1 MKTNRYKKVK
11 MTIDKLLEQN
21 AKYQA
26 ANVCVTNTPERQ
38 KQINDHCNTHFIEPI
53 KNLDDDLYNLIK
65 KQNDS

>member
-11 MTIDKLLEQN
+11 MTVDKLLEQN

-26 ANVCVTNTPERQ
+26 ANVCVTNTPEQQ
-38 KQINDHCNTHFIEPI
+38 KQINDYCNNHFIEPI

>member
-11 MTIDKLLEQN
+11 AKIDNLLEQN

-26 ANVCVTNTPERQ
+26 ANVCVTNTPEEQ

-53 KNLDDDLYNLIK
+53 KNLDSELYDFIK
-65 KQNDS
+65 KQSDV

>member
-11 MTIDKLLEQN
+11 MTVDKLLEQN

-26 ANVCVTNTPERQ
+26 ANVCVTNTPEQQ
-38 KQINDHCNTHFIEPI
+38 KQINDYCNTHFIEPI